1 MLKQCSNNGGPVIR
15 YLRASVAIL
24 SLLLAACGGGSST
37 SNSTTVTNFSVTP
50 GDTQVVISWDSHPGQ
65 YYDLYYKVGSNVS
78 QSDFEGLKLSIT
90 SPYTLINLTNQTQYA
105 FILTAT
111 NSGGVAGPPTAVVTA
126 TPGSTGTGLSWTIN
140 SPLAVNALRG
150 VASGGNTLVTVGTS
164 AAIYSAQ
171 YSPTSTGGITNW
183 GPAITLPSG
192 FASTLTS
199 VIFDGTYFV
208 ALGFDGSI
216 ITSGDSVTWK
226 TATAV
231 NAGQNLNGSIAY
243 GNGTY
248 VVVGTGGYIAT
259 NNTGSSN
266 PGTTNPSST
275 ISEIITGA
283 WAPQTSGTIR
293 DLYSVAFVN
302 GDFIALGQQGAMLT
316 SHDGVSWTARN
327 TGTTND
333 LWQVAY
339 GAGTYVAVGNSG
351 TIISSADSAT
361 WTKQANSPTTKALY
375 AIHFGGN
382 DTFVA
387 AGEAGTIVY
396 STSGA
401 DGSWTLSSAGTS
413 DLYDI
418 TGGGTFVA
426 VGAAGAT
433 VSGR

>member
-1 MLKQCSNNGGPVIR
+1 MIR
-15 YLRASVAIL
+15 YFRASVAIL

-37 SNSTTVTNFSVTP
+37 SYSTTVTNFTVTP
-50 GDTQVVISWDSHPGQ
+50 GDTQVVITWDSHPGQ
-65 YYDLYYKVGSNVS
+65 YYDLYFKIGSNVT
-78 QSDFEGLKLSIT
+78 QSDFDGLKLSIT

-111 NSGGVAGPPTAVVTA
+111 NSGGVAGPPTPVVTA

-140 SPLAVNALRG
+140 SPLAAVNALRG
-150 VASGGNTLVTVGTS
+150 VASGVNTLVTVGTS

-171 YSPTSTGGITNW
+171 YSTASTGGITNW
-183 GPAITLPSG
+183 GPVITLPTG

-199 VIFDGTYFV
+199 VIFDGTHFV

-216 ITSGDSVTWK
+216 ITSSDSVTWK

-231 NAGQNLNGSIAY
+231 NAGQDLNGSIAY

-248 VVVGTGGYIAT
+248 VVVGAGGYIAT

-275 ISEIITGA
+275 ISDIITGA
-283 WAPQTSGTIR
+283 WVARDSKTGL
-293 DLYSVAFVN
+293 DLYGVAYVN
-302 GDFIALGQQGAMLT
+302 GDFIAVGAQGTLLT
-316 SHDGVSWTARN
+316 SHDGVTWTPRN
-327 TGTTND
+327 TGTGND

-339 GAGTYVAVGNSG
+339 GAGTYVAVGDSG
-351 TIISSADSAT
+351 TIVSSADSAT
-361 WTKQANSPTTKALY
+361 WTKQTSPTANSLY
-375 AIHFGGN
+375 AIYFGGN

-387 AGEAGTIVY
+387 AGDLGTIAY

-401 DGSWTLSSAGTS
+401 DGSWTLTAAGS
-413 DLYDI
+413 NALYGI
-418 TGGGTFVA
+418 TANGTFVA